1 VISTTIISDASFC
14 GQTGIASYS
23 AWMKCD
29 GKDSIL
35 NTGVFKKHLSD
46 STMAEVR
53 AVANAFAF
61 ATSCGY
67 VERGTEVL
75 IQCDNMTALAVVM
88 LAVPSAVDRKH
99 PDGLAIVKIRKPKTV
114 ALFQPAVQVIKT
126 VVAEYGLTVAVRHV
140 RGHKAGGG
148 RQAVNRRVDREAR
161 RAMQRVRLA
170 TKLKKEEAADA

>member
-1 VISTTIISDASFC
+1 MISTTIISDASFC
-14 GQTGIASYS
+14 GKTGIASYS

-35 NTGVFKKHLSD
+35 NTGVFKKRLSD

-53 AVANAFAF
+53 AVANAFVF
-61 ATSCGY
+61 ATKSGY

-75 IQCDNMTALAVVM
+75 IQCDNLAALAVVM

-99 PDGLAIVKIRKPKTV
+99 QDGLAIIKIRKPKTIT
-114 ALFQPAVQVIKT
+114 LFKPAIQVIKA
-126 VVAEYGLTVAVRHV
+126 VVIEYDLTVAVRHV

-161 RAMQRVRLA
+161 RAMQAVRRA
-170 TKLKKEEAADA
+170 ENMKKELSNV